1 MQEIKPEDLA
11 RIKFVLET
19 APNGLA
25 VDNILRN
32 IRKLGS
38 SMPIKQLEQHLVS
51 KYESGAIRRWNHPVK
66 EGEYLFG
73 CLLEEARA

>member
-1 MQEIKPEDLA
+1 MQKIKTEDLA

-38 SMPIKQLEQHLVS
+38 DMPIKQLEQYLVS
-51 KYESGAIRRWNHPVK
+51 KYDSGAIRRWDHPMRG
-66 EGEYLFG
+66 GEYLFG